1 MPTGRRCFNL
11 SDVSC
16 STFRN
21 QATEGHLFHSGPS
34 VRDRLDDVI
43 GRDQVLP
50 ALLRLQE
57 DGRRQVDVE
66 GGVETRTVKNFFLF
80 LASNPNSGKRQ
91 RPFRAFAFLKE
102 NFNQAAVQFFFGK
115 NRPMF
120 RKKTR
125 EISFSVP
132 DS

>member
-16 STFRN
+16 STFQN
-21 QATEGHLFHSGPS
+21 QATQGHLFHSGPS
-34 VRDRLDDVI
+34 VRDRLDDVN

-66 GGVETRTVKNFFLF
+66 GGFETRTVKFFY
-80 LASNPNSGKRQ
+80 
-91 RPFRAFAFLKE
+91 
-102 NFNQAAVQFFFGK
+102 
-115 NRPMF
+115 
-120 RKKTR
+120 
-125 EISFSVP
+125 I
-132 DS
+132 